1 MARQV
6 SCTEKDRSAEL
17 TSQVRA
23 IGGTRKDGKNWT
35 RWRKTQAA
43 AIAEIESGEQIYY
56 VNIEGSA
63 PNLVVALHNGVKYLK
78 APADK
83 GVLVALLNLPD
94 CEPDA

>member
-6 SCTEKDRSAEL
+6 SCTEKDRGADPPL
-17 TSQVRA
+17 QVRA
-23 IGGTRKDGKNWT
+23 IGGTKKDGNIWV
-35 RWRKTQAA
+35 RWRKTLAA
-43 AIAEIESGEQIYY
+43 AIAEIESGEQTYY

-83 GVLVALLNLPD
+83 DAPATLLKLPD